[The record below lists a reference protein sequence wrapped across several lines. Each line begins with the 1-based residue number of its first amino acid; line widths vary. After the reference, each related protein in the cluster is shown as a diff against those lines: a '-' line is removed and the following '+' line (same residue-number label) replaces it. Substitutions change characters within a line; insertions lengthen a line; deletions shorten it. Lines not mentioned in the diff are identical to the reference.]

1 MSKQIMLKRLV
12 SLHFDKNEFRFYQIE
27 TVSVGYNKVH
37 VIATYGKLGTKGR
50 ENVTR
55 FEGSDDALKRA
66 LKYTYNK
73 IYEKKNE
80 GYLSLRRVKKAF
92 DAISYDKSKP
102 KKKSDPTHLISLNF
116 DKNEYRFYN
125 VEVLSVGYNKIHV
138 ITSFGKLGT
147 KGREQL
153 TRFQDEDDVFK
164 SAIRFSSQKIGEKK
178 RDRYIT
184 KSLAENT
191 LLALMDSPA
200 KKKKVVTT
208 PEKQSIPFGY
218 HCDKCKRLIKPAMF
232 SKIDAWARGEGNWDS
247 KSDFKGKV
255 FCLDCQFDL
264 DIFKKKLPS
273 TSKD

>member
-1 MSKQIMLKRLV
+1 MLKRLV
-12 SLHFDKNEFRFYQIE
+12 SLHFDKNEFRFYQVE

-37 VIATYGKLGTKGR
+37 VISSYGKLGTKGR

-66 LKYTYNK
+66 LKFAYNK

-92 DAISYDKSKP
+92 ESIPYDMTKSK
-102 KKKSDPTHLISLNF
+102 KTTDPTHLISLNF
-116 DKNEYRFYN
+116 DKNEFRFYN

-153 TRFQDEDDVFK
+153 TRFQEEKDVFK
-164 SAIRFSSQKIGEKK
+164 DALRFSYQKISEKK
-178 RDRYIT
+178 RDGYIT
-184 KSLAENT
+184 KSLAEKT
-191 LLALMDSPA
+191 LQSLVESPP
-200 KKKKVVTT
+200 KKNKTT
-208 PEKQSIPFGY
+208 PASDKRKIPFGY
-218 HCDKCKRLIKPAMF
+218 HCDKCQKLIKPAMF
-232 SKIDAWARGEGNWDS
+232 VKIDSWARGEGNWDS
-247 KSDFKGKV
+247 NEEFKDKV

-264 DIFKKKLPS
+264 DIFKKKLPATS
-273 TSKD
+273 TE